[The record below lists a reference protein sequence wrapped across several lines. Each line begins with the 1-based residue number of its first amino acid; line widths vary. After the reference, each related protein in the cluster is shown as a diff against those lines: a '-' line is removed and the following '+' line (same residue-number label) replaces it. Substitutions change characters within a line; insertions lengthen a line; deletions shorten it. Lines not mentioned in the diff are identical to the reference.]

1 MGVKPLCCIKLSGR
15 AFLLERELSDS
26 SPVRSAKMAH
36 GKTSCVQV
44 MGPLIEIKERLQTR
58 GANYLLIAWALQ
70 ARMEEKN

>member
-1 MGVKPLCCIKLSGR
+1 
-15 AFLLERELSDS
+15 
-26 SPVRSAKMAH
+26 MAH

-70 ARMEEKN
+70 AGMEEKN